1 VVIATIYGHTSGS
14 VVNIDYEPF
23 IGETNITVIV
33 NDFGLG
39 ELADTVQF
47 LLTIQGDL
55 FLDEEPI
62 PDKFSLGRAYP
73 NPFNPV
79 VTIPFTI
86 EKPRD
91 VSIHIYDIS
100 GRRVNT
106 ILQNQ
111 FLHPGLYHNNW
122 DGSNDQS
129 KNVATGTYIIQ
140 ITSGTELLH
149 QKITFIK

>member
-1 VVIATIYGHTSGS
+1 LLLDNESVPEIY
-14 VVNIDYEPF
+14 
-23 IGETNITVIV
+23 
-33 NDFGLG
+33 
-39 ELADTVQF
+39 
-47 LLTIQGDL
+47 
-55 FLDEEPI
+55 
-62 PDKFSLGRAYP
+62 SLGHAYP

-91 VSIHIYDIS
+91 VSIHIFDIS

-111 FLHPGLYHNNW
+111 FLPPGLYHKNW
-122 DGSNDQS
+122 AGSNDQGR
-129 KNVATGTYIIQ
+129 NVSTGTYIIQ